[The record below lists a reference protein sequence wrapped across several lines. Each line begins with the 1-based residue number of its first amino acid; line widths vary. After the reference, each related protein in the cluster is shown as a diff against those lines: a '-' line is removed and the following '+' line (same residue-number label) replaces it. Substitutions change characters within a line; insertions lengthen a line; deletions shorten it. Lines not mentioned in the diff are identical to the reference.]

1 MPFRLVLKY
10 GKLAEGENMGIIKDT
25 TVYHGRPSD
34 KRIDKEEKAYDLL
47 EKWGIEFERVDHDAA
62 NTIEECLEVDSLL
75 EMEICKNLFLCN
87 SSGTNYYLLLMPGN
101 KKFRTAELSKQIG
114 SSRLSF
120 ASYET
125 LEKMLDLTPGS
136 VTVMGLM
143 NDPCNKVRLLI
154 DSDVL
159 KQEFFGCHPMIN
171 TSSLRFKTKDLVEKL
186 LPAINHEFIEVTL
199 KWE

>member
-1 MPFRLVLKY
+1 
-10 GKLAEGENMGIIKDT
+10 MGILKDK
-25 TVYHGRPSD
+25 TVYKGRPSD

-47 EKWGIEFERVDHDAA
+47 EKCGIEFERVDHEPA
-62 NTIEECLEVDSLL
+62 NTIEECLEVDELL

-87 SSGTNYYLLLMPGN
+87 SSKTNYYLLLMPGS

-120 ASYET
+120 ASYDDM
-125 LEKMLDLTPGS
+125 EKMLDLTPGS

-143 NDPCNKVRLLI
+143 NDTENKVRLLI

-159 KQEFFGCHPMIN
+159 KDELFGCHPMIN
-171 TSSLRFKTKDLVEKL
+171 TSSLRFKTEDMVKKL
-186 LPAINHEFIEVTL
+186 LPAMKHEYIEVNL

>member
-1 MPFRLVLKY
+1 
-10 GKLAEGENMGIIKDT
+10 MGILKDR
-25 TVYHGRPSD
+25 TVYKGRPSD
-34 KRIDKEEKAYDLL
+34 KRIEKEEKAYDLL
-47 EKWGIEFERVDHDAA
+47 EKCGIEFERVDHDAA
-62 NTIEECLEVDSLL
+62 NTIEECLEVDQLL

-87 SSGTNYYLLLMPGN
+87 SSKTNYYLLLMPGS

-120 ASYET
+120 ASYED
-125 LEKMLDLTPGS
+125 LERMLDLTPGS

-143 NDPCNKVRLLI
+143 NDTENKVKLLI

-159 KQEFFGCHPMIN
+159 KDELFGCHPMIN
-171 TSSLRFKTKDLVEKL
+171 TSSLRFKTEDMVKKL
-186 LPAINHEFIEVTL
+186 LPAMKHEYIEVNL

>member
-1 MPFRLVLKY
+1 
-10 GKLAEGENMGIIKDT
+10 MGILKDR
-25 TVYHGRPSD
+25 TVYKGRPSD
-34 KRIDKEEKAYDLL
+34 KRIEKEEKAYDLL
-47 EKWGIEFERVDHDAA
+47 EKCGIEFERVDHDAA
-62 NTIEECLEVDSLL
+62 NTIEECLEVDELL

-87 SSGTNYYLLLMPGN
+87 SSKTNYYLLLMPGS

-120 ASYET
+120 ASYED
-125 LEKMLDLTPGS
+125 LERMLDLTPGS

-143 NDPCNKVRLLI
+143 HDTENKVRLLI

-159 KQEFFGCHPMIN
+159 KDELFGCHPMIN
-171 TSSLRFKTKDLVEKL
+171 TSSLRFKTEDMVKKL
-186 LPAINHEFIEVTL
+186 LPAMKHEYIEVNL

>member
-1 MPFRLVLKY
+1 
-10 GKLAEGENMGIIKDT
+10 MGILKDR
-25 TVYHGRPSD
+25 TVYKGRPSD
-34 KRIDKEEKAYDLL
+34 KRIEKEEKAYDLL
-47 EKWGIEFERVDHDAA
+47 EKCGIEFERVDHDAA
-62 NTIEECLEVDSLL
+62 NTIEECLEVDQLL

-87 SSGTNYYLLLMPGN
+87 SSKTNYYLLLMPGS

-120 ASYET
+120 ASYEDM
-125 LEKMLDLTPGS
+125 EKMLDLTPGS

-143 NDPCNKVRLLI
+143 NDTENKVRLLI

-159 KQEFFGCHPMIN
+159 RDELFGCHPMIN
-171 TSSLRFKTKDLVEKL
+171 TSSLRFKTEDMVKKL
-186 LPAINHEFIEVTL
+186 LPAMKHEYIEVTL

>member
-1 MPFRLVLKY
+1 
-10 GKLAEGENMGIIKDT
+10 MGILKDR
-25 TVYHGRPSD
+25 TVYKGRPSD
-34 KRIDKEEKAYDLL
+34 KRIEKEEKAYDLL
-47 EKWGIEFERVDHDAA
+47 EKCGIEFERVDHDAA
-62 NTIEECLEVDSLL
+62 NTIEECLEVDQLL

-87 SSGTNYYLLLMPGN
+87 SSKTNYYLLLMPGS
-101 KKFRTAELSKQIG
+101 KKFRTAELSKKIG

-120 ASYET
+120 ASYED

-143 NDPCNKVRLLI
+143 NDTENKVRLLI

-159 KQEFFGCHPMIN
+159 KDELFGCHPMIN
-171 TSSLRFKTKDLVEKL
+171 TSSLRFRTEDMVKKL
-186 LPAINHEFIEVTL
+186 LPAMKHEYVEVNL

>member
-1 MPFRLVLKY
+1 
-10 GKLAEGENMGIIKDT
+10 MGILKDK
-25 TVYHGRPSD
+25 TVYKGRPSD

-47 EKWGIEFERVDHDAA
+47 EKCGIEFERVDHDPA
-62 NTIEECLEVDSLL
+62 NTIEECLEVDELL

-87 SSGTNYYLLLMPGN
+87 SSKTQYYLLLMPGS

-120 ASYET
+120 ASYEDM
-125 LEKMLDLTPGS
+125 EKMLDLTPGS

-143 NDPCNKVRLLI
+143 NDTENKVRLLI
-154 DSDVL
+154 DEDVL
-159 KQEFFGCHPMIN
+159 KDELFGCHPMIN
-171 TSSLRFKTKDLVEKL
+171 TSSLRFKTEDMVKKL
-186 LPAINHEFIEVTL
+186 LPAMGHEFIPVFL

>member
-1 MPFRLVLKY
+1 
-10 GKLAEGENMGIIKDT
+10 MGILKDR
-25 TVYHGRPSD
+25 TVYKGRPSD
-34 KRIDKEEKAYDLL
+34 KRIEKEEKAYDLL
-47 EKWGIEFERVDHDAA
+47 EKCGIEFERVDHDAA
-62 NTIEECLEVDSLL
+62 NTIEECLEVDELL

-87 SSGTNYYLLLMPGN
+87 SSKTNYYLLLMPGS

-120 ASYET
+120 ASYED
-125 LEKMLDLTPGS
+125 LERMLDLTPGS

-143 NDPCNKVRLLI
+143 NDTENKVRLLI

-159 KQEFFGCHPMIN
+159 KDELFGCHPMIN
-171 TSSLRFKTKDLVEKL
+171 TSSLRFKTEDMVKKL
-186 LPAINHEFIEVTL
+186 LPAMKHEYIEVNL

>member
-1 MPFRLVLKY
+1 
-10 GKLAEGENMGIIKDT
+10 MGILKDR
-25 TVYHGRPSD
+25 TVYKGRPSD
-34 KRIDKEEKAYDLL
+34 KRIEKEEKAYDLL
-47 EKWGIEFERVDHDAA
+47 EKCGIEFERVDHDAA
-62 NTIEECLEVDSLL
+62 NTIEECLEVDELL

-87 SSGTNYYLLLMPGN
+87 SSKTNYYLLLMPGS

-120 ASYET
+120 ASYED
-125 LEKMLDLTPGS
+125 LERMLDLTPGS

-143 NDPCNKVRLLI
+143 NDTENKVRLLI

-159 KQEFFGCHPMIN
+159 KDELFGCHPMIN
-171 TSSLRFKTKDLVEKL
+171 TSSLRFKTEDMVKKL
-186 LPAINHEFIEVTL
+186 LPAMKHEYIPVYL

>member
-1 MPFRLVLKY
+1 
-10 GKLAEGENMGIIKDT
+10 MGILKDK
-25 TVYHGRPSD
+25 TVYCGRPSD
-34 KRIDKEEKAYDLL
+34 KRIEKEEKAYDLL
-47 EKWGIEFERVDHDAA
+47 EKCGIEFERVDHDAA
-62 NTIEECLEVDSLL
+62 NTIEECLEVDELL

-87 SSGTNYYLLLMPGN
+87 SSKTNYYLLLMPGS

-120 ASYET
+120 ASYED

-143 NDPCNKVRLLI
+143 NDTENKVRLLI
-154 DSDVL
+154 DEDVL
-159 KQEFFGCHPMIN
+159 KEELFGCHPMIN
-171 TSSLRFKTKDLVEKL
+171 TSSLRFKTEDMVKKL
-186 LPAINHEFIEVTL
+186 LPAMKHEFIPVYL

>member
-1 MPFRLVLKY
+1 
-10 GKLAEGENMGIIKDT
+10 MGILKDR
-25 TVYHGRPSD
+25 TVYKGRPSD
-34 KRIDKEEKAYDLL
+34 KRIEKEEKAYDLL
-47 EKWGIEFERVDHDAA
+47 EKCGIEFERVDHDAA
-62 NTIEECLEVDSLL
+62 NTIEECLEVDELL

-87 SSGTNYYLLLMPGN
+87 SSKTNYYLLLMPGS

-120 ASYET
+120 ASYED

-143 NDPCNKVRLLI
+143 NDTENKVRLLI

-159 KQEFFGCHPMIN
+159 KDELFGCHPMIN
-171 TSSLRFKTKDLVEKL
+171 TSSLRFKTEDMVKKL
-186 LPAINHEFIEVTL
+186 LPAMKHEYIPVYL

>member
-1 MPFRLVLKY
+1 
-10 GKLAEGENMGIIKDT
+10 MGILKDR
-25 TVYHGRPSD
+25 TVYKGRPSD
-34 KRIDKEEKAYDLL
+34 KRIEKEEKAYDLL
-47 EKWGIEFERVDHDAA
+47 EKCGIEFERVDHDAA
-62 NTIEECLEVDSLL
+62 NTIEECLEVDQLL

-87 SSGTNYYLLLMPGN
+87 SSKTNYYLLLMPGS
-101 KKFRTAELSKQIG
+101 KKFRTAELSKKIG

-120 ASYET
+120 ASYED

-143 NDPCNKVRLLI
+143 NDTENKVRLLI

-159 KQEFFGCHPMIN
+159 KDQLFGCHPMIN
-171 TSSLRFKTKDLVEKL
+171 TSSLRFRTEDMVKKL
-186 LPAINHEFIEVTL
+186 LPAMKHEYVEVNL

>member
-1 MPFRLVLKY
+1 
-10 GKLAEGENMGIIKDT
+10 MGILKDR
-25 TVYHGRPSD
+25 TVYKGRPSD
-34 KRIDKEEKAYDLL
+34 KRIEKEEKAYDLL
-47 EKWGIEFERVDHDAA
+47 EKCGIEFERVDHYAA
-62 NTIEECLEVDSLL
+62 NTIEECLEVDELL

-87 SSGTNYYLLLMPGN
+87 SSKTNYYLLLMPGS

-120 ASYET
+120 ASYED
-125 LEKMLDLTPGS
+125 LERMLDLTPGS

-143 NDPCNKVRLLI
+143 NDTENKVRLLI

-159 KQEFFGCHPMIN
+159 KDELFGCHPMIN
-171 TSSLRFKTKDLVEKL
+171 TSSLRFKTEDMVKKL
-186 LPAINHEFIEVTL
+186 LPAMKHEYIEVTL